1 MIVNSLC
8 LLIIVY
14 FAIQLYTIFTYQFFT
29 PESFYIFSNIHW
41 KRSVLC
47 IKHNTLPAHVIIT
60 YTMLAHLIQHNTCKG
75 IGAYMCITHQRQYFS
90 CDPHSRICFVFINFV
105 IHYFSNF
112 HIYVFIDLIFLKD
125 IQQLHFQT
133 YYF

>member
-1 MIVNSLC
+1 
-8 LLIIVY
+8 
-14 FAIQLYTIFTYQFFT
+14 
-29 PESFYIFSNIHW
+29 
-41 KRSVLC
+41 
-47 IKHNTLPAHVIIT
+47 
-60 YTMLAHLIQHNTCKG
+60 MLAHLIQHNTCKG

-133 YYF
+133 YYFKKTFVLETQFSCNPLFGVVKAGCPPAQTRIFVGLTQS